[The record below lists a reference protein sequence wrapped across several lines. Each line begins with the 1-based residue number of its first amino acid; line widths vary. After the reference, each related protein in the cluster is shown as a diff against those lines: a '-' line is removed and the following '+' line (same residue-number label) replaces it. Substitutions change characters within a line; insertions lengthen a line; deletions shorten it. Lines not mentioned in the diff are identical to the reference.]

1 MADVDTSMYA
11 RIGQG
16 SPNLLGPLADLSRIQ
31 LMQNQNALFQRDFA
45 AKRALGEIAKLTT
58 GPDGKTDWNKFLM
71 HTAGDPRTGY
81 MTLDVAKQ
89 VADRNLVDATA
100 MKEAFQTGQ
109 MKQGAIGSAML
120 AAMERIPDNDD
131 KADMKPVIN
140 SIGNIWGLKDQNDN
154 PLISDKEAI
163 SRLTEL
169 GQQNMTNRQ
178 LRDYLHQHGTA
189 SIHISQQLDRYHFN
203 PEGAYDD
210 NGNLV
215 PTMTDKIGGRTTT
228 LGLTQGAQSSMAG
241 MRPNA
246 AGMVPGAPAP
256 EGAGPQD
263 AGQVLGRAAPGEGG
277 AAATGTSTG
286 TSPPP
291 PPLAAP
297 APAPG
302 QNNIHIGRPGI
313 QNQREN
319 EEMADYR
326 SQLNSAAAQAVG
338 VRNMLSESRILL
350 KGFVPGRTA
359 EYRLE
364 AARWLK
370 DGGAPEAVV
379 DTIMRGKMSDAAAF
393 EKLVTAAAT
402 QWMAAINKDNAKV
415 RAVQEWQQFQKVYPR
430 ITTDPDAI
438 KKMFDFMDYQ
448 AKLVDQEQKSYTK
461 WRNYGKKSTDFPA
474 FWNGIAIKASN
485 DFFGNQQRQRSLGGT
500 PRAPDVTPP
509 PRPAGV
515 DLGDL
520 GGNP

>member
-1 MADVDTSMYA
+1 MAEVDTSMYG

-16 SPNLLGPLADLSRIQ
+16 TQNLLGPLADLSRIQ

-58 GPDGKTDWNKFLM
+58 GPDGKTDWSKFMM
-71 HTAGDPRTGY
+71 HTAADPRVNY
-81 MTLDVAKQ
+81 MTLDIAKQ
-89 VADRNLVDATA
+89 VADRNLIDQQT

-109 MKQGAIGSAML
+109 MKQGAIGSAMI
-120 AAMERIPDNDD
+120 AAAERVPDNDE
-131 KADMKPVIN
+131 KADMKPVIS
-140 SIGNIWGLKDQNDN
+140 SIGNIWGLKDQNGN

-169 GQQNMTNRQ
+169 GQQGMTNRQ

-189 SIHISQQLDRYHFN
+189 SMHIQQQLDRYAFN

-210 NGNLV
+210 NGNIR
-215 PTMTDKIGGRTTT
+215 PTMTDKLNGRTTT

-241 MRPNA
+241 MRPNV

-263 AGQVLGRAAPGEGG
+263 AGQVLGRTAPGEGG
-277 AAATGTSTG
+277 AATGTGTG
-286 TSPPP
+286 TPPP
-291 PPLAAP
+291 PPP
-297 APAPG
+297 AGPAPG
-302 QNNIHIGRPGI
+302 QNNINIGRPGI

-326 SQLNSAAAQAVG
+326 SQLNTAASQAVG
-338 VRNMLSESRILL
+338 VRNMLSEARLLL
-350 KGFVPGRTA
+350 KDFVPGRTA

-364 AARWLK
+364 AARWFR
-370 DGGAPEAVV
+370 DGGAPKGVV
-379 DTIMRGKMSDAAAF
+379 DFVMRGNPASAAALQ
-393 EKLVTAAAT
+393 KLVTAAAT
-402 QWMAAINKDNAKV
+402 QWMASVNKDNAKV
-415 RAVQEWQQFQKVYPR
+415 RAVQEWKQFMNVYPG
-430 ITTDPDAI
+430 ITTDPEAI

-448 AKLVDQEQKSYTK
+448 AKLTKQEQEAYTD
-461 WRNYGKKSTDFPA
+461 WRDHGKRSTDFPA
-474 FWNGIAIKASN
+474 FWNNLALKASG
-485 DFFGNQQRQRSLGGT
+485 DYFGNQQRQRSLGGT

-520 GGNP
+520 GGNL

>member
-89 VADRNLVDATA
+89 VADRNLVDTQA

-120 AAMERIPDNDD
+120 AAIERIPDNED

-140 SIGNIWGLKDQNDN
+140 SIGNIWGLKDQNGN

-169 GQQNMTNRQ
+169 GQQGMTNRQ

-228 LGLTQGAQSSMAG
+228 LGLTQGAQSSMTG

-246 AGMVPGAPAP
+246 AGMMPGAPAP

-263 AGQVLGRAAPGEGG
+263 AGQVLGRAAPGAGG
-277 AAATGTSTG
+277 AGATA
-286 TSPPP
+286 PPP
-291 PPLAAP
+291 TAPPP
-297 APAPG
+297 ASAEPPPG
-302 QNNIHIGRPGI
+302 QNTWHIGKPGI

-326 SQLNSAAAQAVG
+326 SQLNSAAGQAVG
-338 VRNMLSESRILL
+338 VRNMLSEARILL
-350 KGFVPGRTA
+350 KDFVPGRTA

-370 DGGAPEAVV
+370 DGGAPPGVV
-379 DTIMRGKMSDAAAF
+379 DMVMRGNMSSAAAL

-402 QWMAAINKDNAKV
+402 QWMASVNKDNAKV
-415 RAVQEWQQFQKVYPR
+415 RAVQEWKQFMKVYPS
-430 ITTDPDAI
+430 ISTDPGAI

-448 AKLVDQEQKSYTK
+448 AKLVGQEQAAYTD
-461 WRNYGKKSTDFPA
+461 WRDHGKRSTDFPA
-474 FWNGIAIKASN
+474 FWNNVAMKASN
-485 DFFGNQQRQRSLGGT
+485 SYFGNEQRQRSLGST
-500 PRAPDVTPP
+500 PSAPEVTPP

-520 GGNP
+520 GGNL